1 MIRTFMK
8 IKQSLV
14 YHQLLTNKTI
24 KQYRTFD
31 TDVSEHITDNINI
44 LSNFKEE
51 NLTLKCANNSL
62 CKFEGIDT
70 FEGSIKWFWH
80 QIKKNVLYSKDINK
94 NLLNGI
100 KLSKKKKKKKILVTI
115 NDMTEVICSPKRP
128 FSYLFI
134 I

>member
-1 MIRTFMK
+1 MK

-100 KLSKKKKKKKILVTI
+100 KLSKKKKKKKNIGHYQWYDRSNMFTKKTFFI
-115 NDMTEVICSPKRP
+115 FIY
-128 FSYLFI
+128 YLIFNI
-134 I
+134 

>member
-1 MIRTFMK
+1 MK

-100 KLSKKKKKKKILVTI
+100 KLSKKKKKKNLGPYQWYDKSNMLTKKTFFIFFFFL
-115 NDMTEVICSPKRP
+115 
-128 FSYLFI
+128 LFNI
-134 I
+134 

>member
-1 MIRTFMK
+1 MK

-100 KLSKKKKKKKILVTI
+100 KLSKKKKKKKNFFKLKYIKKKYFLLL
-115 NDMTEVICSPKRP
+115 K
-128 FSYLFI
+128 FF
-134 I
+134 